1 VADGGRRDEDTNI
14 TGGNHMNFRRV
25 FTNGRRSIT
34 AASLATLCAGALA
47 VSACGGGGS
56 SGIAT
61 FCKDADALGNSLKA
75 INSLPAYQDMSK
87 SQAKALVSQ
96 VHGVAKSAPKDITI
110 AATAM
115 SAQIDLAIA
124 DGSEDDTKLASA
136 AAAVQSYATDH
147 CTSSGEVKAAAAVV
161 TTATTGSTPI
171 GDSGSS
177 VTDNSGSDG
186 TQNTATCVTDDTGFC
201 ATGDTSSSGSSDNSQ
216 TCITEITGNCDPT
229 NGFARLNP
237 LNIGS
242 SKTLG
247 DWTVTVVSFEPNAN
261 SEVEAAQL
269 ADVVPGPGATFALI
283 ELRATYNGAGLG
295 NASDLDVQIVG
306 SDRQT

>member
-1 VADGGRRDEDTNI
+1 
-14 TGGNHMNFRRV
+14 
-25 FTNGRRSIT
+25 
-34 AASLATLCAGALA
+34 
-47 VSACGGGGS
+47 
-56 SGIAT
+56 
-61 FCKDADALGNSLKA
+61 
-75 INSLPAYQDMSK
+75 
-87 SQAKALVSQ
+87 
-96 VHGVAKSAPKDITI
+96 
-110 AATAM
+110 
-115 SAQIDLAIA
+115 
-124 DGSEDDTKLASA
+124 
-136 AAAVQSYATDH
+136 
-147 CTSSGEVKAAAAVV
+147 
-161 TTATTGSTPI
+161 
-171 GDSGSS
+171 
-177 VTDNSGSDG
+177 
-186 TQNTATCVTDDTGFC
+186 VTDDTGFC

-306 SDRQT
+306 SDRQTYSSSPALTAPNPADSVGGVANGAPADFNVALQMPAAATGQGAEISVYDTGQGPVGWWSTT